1 MFSETNAKIVWR
13 AYIARLI
20 LPWTKMWLSAIY
32 CSFIS
37 FDDVRSLK
45 TEYVFN
51 SVIRPAFGS
60 RVTAILVS
68 VKDVSVTWIG
78 FLDFYFEPKIF

>member
-1 MFSETNAKIVWR
+1 M
-13 AYIARLI
+13 
-20 LPWTKMWLSAIY
+20 SAIY
-32 CSFIS
+32 CSFVS

-68 VKDVSVTWIG
+68 VKDVSVT
-78 FLDFYFEPKIF
+78 